1 MLLET
6 YTGTLSLPDFSSP
19 TSADS
24 DLERRVATF
33 LAGQHRYALRL
44 LDIEARSGVVTIRGN
59 VSTFYEKQLSIQLV
73 RRVAGV
79 IRLVDEV
86 NVQSTPHPRSTDSLS
101 PVLQDS
107 SLHSTKRNY
116 PSPRNA

>member
-6 YTGTLSLPDFSSP
+6 YTGTLDLPDFSSP

-44 LDIEARSGVVTIRGN
+44 LEVVARGGVVTIRGS
-59 VSTFYEKQLSIQLV
+59 VSTFYEKQLSAELV
-73 RRVAGV
+73 RHVAGV

-86 NVQSTPHPRSTDSLS
+86 IVQSTPHPRSTDSLS

-107 SLHSTKRNY
+107 SLHSASRNFL
-116 PSPRNA
+116 SPRNA

>member
-1 MLLET
+1 MLLEIHS
-6 YTGTLSLPDFSSP
+6 GTLSLPDFSSP

-44 LDIEARSGVVTIRGN
+44 LEVEARSGVVTIRGS
-59 VSTFYEKQLSIQLV
+59 VSTFYEKQLSAELV

-86 NVQSTPHPRSTDSLS
+86 IVQSTPHPRSTDSSS
-101 PVLQDS
+101 PGLQDS
-107 SLHSTKRNY
+107 SFHSAKRNY
-116 PSPRNA
+116 PSLDKA

>member
-6 YTGTLSLPDFSSP
+6 YTGTLNLPDFSSP

-44 LDIEARSGVVTIRGN
+44 LEVEARSGVVTIRGS
-59 VSTFYEKQLSIQLV
+59 VSTFYEKQLSAELV
-73 RRVAGV
+73 RHVAGV
-79 IRLVDEV
+79 IRLIDEV
-86 NVQSTPHPRSTDSLS
+86 IVRSTPHPRSTDSS
-101 PVLQDS
+101 PPGLPDS
-107 SLHSTKRNY
+107 SLHSMKRNF
-116 PSPRNA
+116 PSPRKA

>member
-6 YTGTLSLPDFSSP
+6 YTGTLNLPDFSSP

-44 LDIEARSGVVTIRGN
+44 LEVEARSGVVTIRGS

-79 IRLVDEV
+79 IRLIDEV
-86 NVQSTPHPRSTDSLS
+86 IVQSTPHPRSTDSLS
-101 PVLQDS
+101 PDL
-107 SLHSTKRNY
+107 
-116 PSPRNA
+116 